1 MEILIIE
8 DEENAASQLSGML
21 LEYYPE
27 ANFAPVID
35 NISDAKEYL
44 SSKPAIDLIFLDIN
58 LSDGI
63 SFEIFKD
70 VKIDVPVIF
79 TTAYDHYAVQAFELN
94 SIDYLL
100 KPIRKEKLFAA
111 LEKFRRLNNGKPI
124 LPSSMAIEKIAVLL
138 QAQMS
143 YKQNFLIPYNNRL
156 VPLNVN
162 DISWFELCNGLVK
175 AVTSNHITHILE
187 EKSLDELADLLDPR
201 MFYRANRQYLI
212 SRKTIK
218 DVHYYFNGR
227 LQVNMVPE
235 PGEKVVVSKAKAMH
249 FKNWLKT

>member
-21 LEYYPE
+21 LEYYP
-27 ANFAPVID
+27 AVSFAPVID
-35 NISDAKEYL
+35 NITDAKAYL
-44 SSKPAIDLIFLDIN
+44 SSKPDIDLIFLDIN

-70 VKIDVPVIF
+70 VKIDIPVIF
-79 TTAYDHYAVQAFELN
+79 TTAYDQYAVQAFELN

-100 KPIRKEKLFAA
+100 KPIRKEKLISA
-111 LEKFRRLNNGKPI
+111 LEKFSRLSNRQPN
-124 LPSSMAIEKIAVLL
+124 LANAMAIEKIAALL
-138 QAQMS
+138 QSKMS
-143 YKQNFLIPYNNRL
+143 YKQNFLIPFNNRL

-175 AVTSNHITHILE
+175 AVTSNHTTHILE
-187 EKSLDELADLLDPR
+187 EKSLDELAELLDPK

-212 SRKTIK
+212 SRKAIK

-227 LQVNMVPE
+227 LQVNIVPE
-235 PGEKVVVSKAKAMH
+235 PEEKVVVSKVKAVQ
-249 FKNWLKT
+249 FKNWLKI

>member
-27 ANFAPVID
+27 ASFAPVID
-35 NISDAKEYL
+35 NISDAKAYL

-111 LEKFRRLNNGKPI
+111 LEKFRRLNNRKPI

-187 EKSLDELADLLDPR
+187 EKSLDELAELLDPR

-212 SRKTIK
+212 SRKAIK

-227 LQVNMVPE
+227 LQVNIVPE
-235 PGEKVVVSKAKAMH
+235 PEEKVVVSKAKAMH
-249 FKNWLKT
+249 FKNWLKA